1 MGHRERTFRHGG
13 GGWRRSR
20 HGTAAGRG
28 GSERE
33 RVCSSVEKSFS
44 MELQPNG
51 TVTAVEYVNGGA
63 KMERDSSDDKAA
75 KQVDEGGTSKTK
87 KRNK

>member
-13 GGWRRSR
+13 GGSR

-33 RVCSSVEKSFS
+33 SCSSVEKSFS